1 LKSLFGFHYNPF
13 GDKRKTLLRSHSS
26 SDLTTSSIGQTVTLA
41 GWVHRRRDHGGL
53 IFIDIR
59 DKEGLVQV
67 LFDPRASG
75 AGHRVAEGL
84 RNEYVLQVSGKIS
97 RRPKGTENP
106 NIPTGQIEL
115 IAETCR
121 ILNAAKNPP
130 FYINEETDVDENL
143 RLKYRYLDL
152 RRQRMKENIIL
163 RHRVVKHLRDFLD
176 ARGFIEIETPILI
189 KSTPEGARDF
199 LVPSRLQAGKFYAL
213 PQSPQQLKQLLM
225 VAGFE
230 KYYQVA
236 RCFRDEDL
244 RADRQLEFTQLDIE
258 MSFVEEG
265 DVLKLMEEM
274 FVSLVETVKP
284 SMKLLKPFPRLSYDD
299 VMERYGTDKPDI
311 RFGLELRDLTDIV
324 AGSEFGVFKSAI
336 KGGGKVKGFCGPGC
350 GKYTRKQL
358 DELIELSKS
367 FGAKGLVAL
376 ALVDEPGGLAV
387 DKASSAAAKFVT
399 PEEIR
404 NMAARLG
411 AKAGDLLLIVAD
423 KTGMVNKVLDQMRRE
438 MGRRL
443 GLADRNMLAV
453 AFVVDFPLFD
463 WNEEEKR
470 WQAAHHPFTAPRDE
484 DLSMLETDPAKVRAK
499 CYDIVCNGYELSSG
513 SIRIHNR
520 DMQEKVFGLLGY
532 GPERVQRL
540 FGHMLEAFEYG
551 APPHGGIAP
560 GIDRVVMLLAG
571 EESIREVI
579 AFPKN
584 QAGCDLTFDAPS
596 EVSDE
601 QLRELHLERQDNP

>member
-1 LKSLFGFHYNPF
+1 M
-13 GDKRKTLLRSHSS
+13 LRSHSS

-75 AGHRVAEGL
+75 TGHRVAEGL

-106 NIPTGQIEL
+106 NMPTGQIEL

-163 RHRVVKHLRDFLD
+163 RHKVVKCLRDFLD

-199 LVPSRLQAGKFYAL
+199 LVPSRLQPGKFYAL

-258 MSFVEEG
+258 MSFVEED

-336 KGGGKVKGFCGPGC
+336 KGGGKVKGFCGSGC

-399 PEEIR
+399 SEEIR